1 MSSDSF
7 LSDGPPSDAT
17 LEQAL
22 RQAVQNV
29 YKRGDL
35 EQLTVKRIR
44 KAAEEDLDLEDGY
57 FKQDTTW
64 KVKSKAII
72 ESEVVRDAIR
82 ISHNHCASMLTQ

>member
-1 MSSDSF
+1 MFVLNVMSDSS

-29 YKRGDL
+29 YKTGDL

-44 KAAEEDLDLEDGY
+44 KAAEEDLDLQDGY
-57 FKQDTTW
+57 FKEDTVW
-64 KVKSKAII
+64 KDKSKAII
-72 ESEVVRDAIR
+72 ESEVVR
-82 ISHNHCASMLTQ
+82 NEL

>member
-1 MSSDSF
+1 MSDSS

-22 RQAVQNV
+22 RHAVQDV

-44 KAAEEDLDLEDGY
+44 KAAEEDLDLQDDY
-57 FKQDTTW
+57 FKQDTAW
-64 KVKSKAII
+64 KEKSKAII
-72 ESEVVRDAIR
+72 ESEVVR
-82 ISHNHCASMLTQ
+82 NKHCYLP